1 MLARTIR
8 TAAAAAFALGFGAA
22 SAGRRNAGAAGAG
35 NLCSRRHLGRV
46 QTTALRRSVR
56 TAIRSSSRA
65 AARAG
70 ALFSNRKRPPS
81 GWSEPH
87 IAPFSGQWN
96 DWAPEFAPDGSYVVF
111 VSVRPETHANLWRS
125 DRTAGGWSAPVRLP
139 DAVNIGPSVWKPS
152 MAADGSIYF
161 VSIDAKGGKRLYCS
175 RYKDGRV
182 STRAAAFVQRR
193 ERHGDVDPEV
203 APDESFMIFA
213 SDGRVPGDT
222 KDHLFIAFN
231 RGGVWQT
238 PEPIRY
244 AGDDAGGY
252 SADNE
257 PHLSH
262 DLHTLYFSSDRVT
275 RVHFPRTPE
284 QAQQDLERLN
294 SWDNTNAQRMV
305 GADRPAAGPALND
318 RGSTL
323 HSRCRNRPWL
333 CRLPSGSP
341 RAYARRFRKSTA
353 RSPATMRSNFRS
365 PSCGT

>member
-8 TAAAAAFALGFGAA
+8 TAAAAVFALGLGAA
-22 SAGRRNAGAAGAG
+22 SAQAAAPVLPAPEIFAPGVISAGANDGSPTFGPDG
-35 NLCSRRHLGRV
+35 NTLFF
-46 QTTALRRSVR
+46 A
-56 TAIRSSSRA
+56 RSSASWSVI
-65 AARAG
+65 
-70 ALFSNRKRPPS
+70 LESEKTPS

-111 VSVRPETHANLWRS
+111 VSVRPDTHANLWRS
-125 DRTAGGWSAPVRLP
+125 NRTAGGWSAPVRLP
-139 DAVNIGPSVWKPS
+139 EDVNIGPSVWKPS
-152 MAADGSIYF
+152 VAADGSIYF

-175 RYKDGRV
+175 RYKAGAYQLAQPLSFSDGT
-182 STRAAAFVQRR
+182 S
-193 ERHGDVDPEV
+193 GDVDPEV

-213 SDGRVPGDT
+213 SDGRVPGDA

-231 RGGVWQT
+231 RGGGWQA

-262 DLHTLYFSSDRVT
+262 DLRTLYFSSDRVT

-294 SWDNTNAQRMV
+294 GWDNANGNAWSVPIGPLLDQR
-305 GADRPAAGPALND
+305 
-318 RGSTL
+318 
-323 HSRCRNRPWL
+323 
-333 CRLPSGSP
+333 
-341 RAYARRFRKSTA
+341 
-353 RSPATMRSNFRS
+353 
-365 PSCGT
+365 

>member
-22 SAGRRNAGAAGAG
+22 SAQAATPVLPAPEIFAPGVISAGANDGSPTFSPDGKTLFFA
-35 NLCSRRHLGRV
+35 
-46 QTTALRRSVR
+46 
-56 TAIRSSSRA
+56 RSSANWSVILESEKSM
-65 AARAG
+65 G
-70 ALFSNRKRPPS
+70 

-125 DRTAGGWSAPVRLP
+125 NRTAGGWSAPVHLP

-161 VSIDAKGGKRLYCS
+161 VSIDANGAKRLYCS
-175 RYKDGRV
+175 RYKDGAYQPALPL
-182 STRAAAFVQRR
+182 SFSDGKS
-193 ERHGDVDPEV
+193 GDVDPEV

-213 SDGRVPGDT
+213 SDGRVPGDA
-222 KDHLFIAFN
+222 KDHLFISFN
-231 RGGVWQT
+231 RGGAWQT
-238 PEPIRY
+238 PEAIRY

-252 SADNE
+252 SVDNE

-275 RVHFPRTPE
+275 RVHFPRTPQ

-294 SWDNTNAQRMV
+294 SWDNTNGNAWSL
-305 GADRPAAGPALND
+305 PIGPL
-318 RGSTL
+318 L
-323 HSRCRNRPWL
+323 E
-333 CRLPSGSP
+333 P
-341 RAYARRFRKSTA
+341 R
-353 RSPATMRSNFRS
+353 
-365 PSCGT
+365 

>member
-8 TAAAAAFALGFGAA
+8 TAAAAIFALGLGAA
-22 SAGRRNAGAAGAG
+22 SARAATPMLPAPEIFAPGVISAGANDGSPTFGPDG
-35 NLCSRRHLGRV
+35 NTLFF
-46 QTTALRRSVR
+46 A
-56 TAIRSSSRA
+56 RSSASWSVI
-65 AARAG
+65 
-70 ALFSNRKRPPS
+70 LESEKTPN

-111 VSVRPETHANLWRS
+111 VSVRPDTHANLWRS
-125 DRTAGGWSAPVRLP
+125 NRTAGGWSAPVRLP

-152 MAADGSIYF
+152 MTADGSIYF

-175 RYKDGRV
+175 HYKDGAYQPALPL
-182 STRAAAFVQRR
+182 SFSDGKS
-193 ERHGDVDPEV
+193 GDVDPEV

-213 SDGRVPGDT
+213 SDGRVPGDA
-222 KDHLFIAFN
+222 KDHLFIAFH
-231 RGGVWQT
+231 RGGGWQT

-294 SWDNTNAQRMV
+294 SWDNTNGNAWSMPIGPLLDQR
-305 GADRPAAGPALND
+305 
-318 RGSTL
+318 
-323 HSRCRNRPWL
+323 
-333 CRLPSGSP
+333 
-341 RAYARRFRKSTA
+341 
-353 RSPATMRSNFRS
+353 
-365 PSCGT
+365 